1 MRGVRALSRGER
13 APLST
18 LLHFRWLLWPL
29 WRSAANAR
37 RARHGHTRTRLLVF
51 GCLGLGFML
60 GSYYGAA
67 WLFQA
72 FLQAEFLAEA
82 LIRRTVGI
90 VLLFFSGLLVFSATV
105 TSFSTL
111 FAADDLPLVMAAP
124 VPLGR
129 LYLARLVETW
139 LQSSW
144 MMLVF
149 ALPMM
154 AACGPVL
161 AAPLEFYLAL
171 PVLLVPLTLLCT
183 AGGTVVAL
191 LLARL
196 FPARRLQEAL
206 VVLALLGFVGV
217 YVAFRLAQPEK
228 FMDPEGFSDLM
239 GLIAGLQDQAL
250 PHSPADW
257 TVAVM
262 FGLLRRE
269 GGEVLWPAL
278 TLATAAPAAATLG
291 VWVARG
297 VWLRGFQL
305 GQEGR
310 RRGGLVGR
318 RSTRAVRVARSPVAA
333 LVARDIRVFF
343 RTTSQWTQ
351 LLLIA
356 VLVAVY
362 VFNFRYFGVLQ
373 ASGVLGPTG
382 LFFANVALG
391 GLVITTVAVRFLYPA
406 VSLEGRAFWAVQ
418 AAPVTAAELLKAKV
432 RFGFWPL
439 LALGLALVGAGNAL
453 VDLSSPLL
461 LASAVLTVMVVYAV
475 AGLGVGLGALTPRF
489 DLDNPARIASGMGG
503 VVFMLLGLLY
513 LVVVS
518 VVLAWPI
525 QVLRAVMLH
534 GFWPSPGR
542 LVAVI
547 ALTIAALALTAV
559 CHHVPLWLG
568 RRALERGES

>member
-1 MRGVRALSRGER
+1 MTDATRGFG
-13 APLST
+13 T
-18 LLHFRWLLWPL
+18 LRHLGWLLWPL
-29 WRSAANAR
+29 WRSTVNAG
-37 RARHGHTRTRLLVF
+37 RARHGRTRLRLLVF
-51 GCLGLGFML
+51 GALGLGFMWATWS
-60 GSYYGAA
+60 GSR
-67 WLFQA
+67 WLFEA

-82 LIRRTVGI
+82 LIRRTVAI
-90 VLLFFSGLLVFSATV
+90 VLLFFSGLLVFSSAV

-111 FAADDLPLVMAAP
+111 FGADDLPLLVAAP
-124 VPLGR
+124 VPTGR
-129 LYLARLVETW
+129 LYLARLIETW
-139 LQSSW
+139 IQSSW

-161 AAPLEFYLAL
+161 AAPPAYYLAL
-171 PVLLVPLTLLCT
+171 PLLLVPLTLVCSV
-183 AGGTVVAL
+183 AGTVVAL

-196 FPARRLQEAL
+196 FPAHRLQEAL
-206 VVLALLGFVGV
+206 VVVALLGFVGV
-217 YVAFRLAQPEK
+217 YVAFRLTNPEK
-228 FMDPEGFSDLM
+228 FMDPAGFGDLM
-239 GLIAGLQDQAL
+239 GLIASLKEAG
-250 PHSPADW
+250 PPVGPSDW

-262 FGLLRRE
+262 FGLLRHE
-269 GGEVLWPAL
+269 PGEAVWPGV
-278 TLATAAPAAATLG
+278 TLALAAPAACTVG

-305 GQEGR
+305 ALEGR
-310 RRGGLVGR
+310 SRGGLLRGGR
-318 RSTRAVRVARSPVAA
+318 TGRPIRPAPSPVAA
-333 LVARDIRVFF
+333 LVRRDIRLFF

-362 VFNFRYFGVLQ
+362 VFNFKHFGVLQ
-373 ASGVLGPTG
+373 QSGVLGSTG

-418 AAPVTAAELLKAKV
+418 AAPITARELLQSKV

-439 LALGLALVGAGNAL
+439 LVLGLALVVAGSAL
-453 VDLSSPLL
+453 VDLPPFLL
-461 LASAVLTVMVVYAV
+461 VASAVLMALITYAL

-503 VVFMLLGLLY
+503 VVFMLLGLAY

-518 VVLAWPI
+518 LLLAWPI
-525 QVLRAVMLH
+525 RVLRSGLQGV
-534 GFWPSPGR
+534 WPTGTRMAWP
-542 LVAVI
+542 I
-547 ALTIAALALTAV
+547 ALLVAALALTWL
-559 CHHVPLWLG
+559 CHHVPLRMG